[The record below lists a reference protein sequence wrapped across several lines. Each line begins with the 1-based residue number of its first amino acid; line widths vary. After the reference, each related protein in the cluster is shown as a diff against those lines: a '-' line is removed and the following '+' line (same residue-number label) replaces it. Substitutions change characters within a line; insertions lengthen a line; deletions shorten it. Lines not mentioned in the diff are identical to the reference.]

1 MLPLKCAENCEKHIF
16 HIYFLNM
23 DISLIMKITG
33 MKIAIHVAE
42 IRWEGRVSQNFDI
55 GLSFCLILCMK
66 IELLKKIQKITK
78 VTRFLL

>member
-1 MLPLKCAENCEKHIF
+1 MLPLKCAENGEKHIF

-55 GLSFCLILCMK
+55 GLSFCLILCRK
-66 IELLKKIQKITK
+66 LN
-78 VTRFLL
+78 F